1 MQINF
6 KQCNSGNYQECN
18 SRDIEYIVIH
28 YTSNKGDTANN
39 NAVYFS
45 RQKLNPPASAHY
57 FVDENEIWQSVHD
70 ADIAWHC
77 GAKTYKHKS
86 CRNANS
92 LGIEICMNDK
102 DDNIRLKSIENA
114 IKLTKM
120 LMQKYNIGIDNV
132 IRHYDVTGK
141 DCPAPMVENEDLW
154 TSFKQSLLQEENQMQ
169 IYKWLKDMPDWS
181 QDTFTRMF
189 KVGVISTDS
198 SGAMAVEHSS
208 IQPMMYIDRLTDG
221 QIEKLPDLIRLLPQL
236 TKLLEN
242 PELIKLLEKKE
253 G

>member
-120 LMQKYNIGIDNV
+120 LMQKYNISIDNV

-141 DCPAPMVENEDLW
+141 DCPRPMVENEDLW

-189 KVGVISTDS
+189 KVGVISTDKD
-198 SGAMAVEHSS
+198 GAMTVQESS
-208 IQPMMYIDRLTDG
+208 LQPMVYIDRLAGG

-236 TKLLEN
+236 TKLLE
-242 PELIKLLEKKE
+242 KKE
-253 G
+253 V

>member
-141 DCPAPMVENEDLW
+141 DCPRPMVENEDLW

-189 KVGVISTDS
+189 KVGIISTDKD
-198 SGAMAVEHSS
+198 GAMTVQESS
-208 IQPMMYIDRLTDG
+208 IQPMIWLDRLV
-221 QIEKLPDLIRLLPQL
+221 EKLPDLIRLLPQL

>member
-77 GAKTYKHKS
+77 GAKTYKHKE
-86 CRNANS
+86 CRNSNS
-92 LGIEICMNDK
+92 IGIEVCMNDK
-102 DDNIRLKSIENA
+102 NGNVRLGSIENA
-114 IKLTKM
+114 IPLTKE
-120 LMQKYNIGIDNV
+120 LIQKYNIPIKNV

-141 DCPAPMVENEDLW
+141 NCPEPMVENESLW
-154 TSFKQSLLQEENQMQ
+154 NDFKNSLQQEEDEEMK
-169 IYKWLKDMPDWS
+169 IYNWIDDMPEWGR
-181 QDTFTRMF
+181 DTFLRLM
-189 KVGVISTDS
+189 KAGYVNKNPDGSIS
-198 SGAMAVEHSS
+198 VYECS
-208 IQPMMYIDRLTDG
+208 IQPMVYIDRLTG
-221 QIEKLPDLIRLLPQL
+221 NQIEKLPEIIAAL
-236 TKLLEN
+236 TKMLN
-242 PELIKLLEKKE
+242 I
-253 G
+253 

>member
-6 KQCNSGNYQECN
+6 KLSNSGNYQKGRSKTIN
-18 SRDIEYIVIH
+18 YLVIH
-28 YTSNKGDTANN
+28 YTGNKGDTANN
-39 NAVYFS
+39 NAVYFAREDVS
-45 RQKLNPPASAHY
+45 KSAHY
-57 FVDENEIWQSVHD
+57 FVDENEVWQSVPD
-70 ADIAWHC
+70 TDTAWHC
-77 GAKTYKHKS
+77 ASKNPKHKYCVNS
-86 CRNANS
+86 NS
-92 LGIEICMNDK
+92 LGIEICMLDK
-102 DDNIRLKSIENA
+102 DGNIRLKSIANA

-120 LMQKYNIGIDNV
+120 LMQKYNINIDNV

-141 DCPAPMVENEDLW
+141 DCPRPMVENEDLW

-189 KVGVISTDS
+189 KVGVISTDKD
-198 SGAMAVEHSS
+198 GAMTVQESS
-208 IQPMMYIDRLTDG
+208 IQPMIWLDRLADG

>member
-120 LMQKYNIGIDNV
+120 LMQKYNISIDNV

-141 DCPAPMVENEDLW
+141 DCPRPMVENEDLW

-189 KVGVISTDS
+189 KVGVISTDKD
-198 SGAMAVEHSS
+198 GAMTVQESS
-208 IQPMMYIDRLTDG
+208 IQPMIWLDRLADG

-236 TKLLEN
+236 TKLLE
-242 PELIKLLEKKE
+242 KKE
-253 G
+253 V

>member
-6 KQCNSGNYQECN
+6 KLSNSGNYQKGRSKAIN
-18 SRDIEYIVIH
+18 YLVIH
-28 YTSNKGDTANN
+28 YTGNKGDTANN
-39 NAVYFS
+39 NAVYFAREDVS
-45 RQKLNPPASAHY
+45 KSAHY
-57 FVDENEIWQSVHD
+57 FVDENEVWQSVPD
-70 ADIAWHC
+70 TDTAWHC

-120 LMQKYNIGIDNV
+120 LMQKYNISIDNV

-141 DCPAPMVENEDLW
+141 DCPAPMVEDETLW
-154 TSFKQSLLQEENQMQ
+154 INFKNKLCEAQKMKV
-169 IYKWLKDMPDWS
+169 YKYVPDMPDWA
-181 QDTFTRMF
+181 QDTFTRLY
-189 KVGVISTDS
+189 KAGIAKADTTGALSVQES
-198 SGAMAVEHSS
+198 SL
-208 IQPMMYIDRLTDG
+208 QPMVYIDRLAGG

-236 TKLLEN
+236 TKLLE
-242 PELIKLLEKKE
+242 KKE
-253 G
+253 V

>member
-6 KQCNSGNYQECN
+6 KQCNSGNYQDCN

-120 LMQKYNIGIDNV
+120 LMQKYNISIDNV

-141 DCPAPMVENEDLW
+141 DCPRPMVENEDLW

-189 KVGVISTDS
+189 KVGVISTDKD
-198 SGAMAVEHSS
+198 GAMTVQESS
-208 IQPMMYIDRLTDG
+208 IQPMIWLDRLADG

-236 TKLLEN
+236 TKLLE
-242 PELIKLLEKKE
+242 KKE

>member
-120 LMQKYNIGIDNV
+120 LMQKYNISIDNV

-141 DCPAPMVENEDLW
+141 DCPRPMVENEDLW

-181 QDTFTRMF
+181 QDTFTRLF
-189 KVGVISTDS
+189 KVGVISTDKD
-198 SGAMAVEHSS
+198 GAMTVQESS
-208 IQPMMYIDRLTDG
+208 IQPMIWLDRLTGG

>member
-28 YTSNKGDTANN
+28 YTANKGDTAKN
-39 NAVYFS
+39 NADYFA
-45 RQKLNPPASAHY
+45 REVTKTSAHY
-57 FVDENEIWQSVHD
+57 FVDSNQIWQSVHD

-77 GAKTYKHKS
+77 GAKNYKHKY

-92 LGIEICMNDK
+92 LGIEICMLNSK
-102 DDNIRLKSIENA
+102 GQIVQASINKAAELA
-114 IKLTKM
+114 SY
-120 LMQKYNIGIDNV
+120 LMQKYNISKDNV
-132 IRHYDVTGK
+132 IRHFDVTGK
-141 DCPAPMVENEDLW
+141 DCPAPMVEDETLW
-154 TSFKQSLLQEENQMQ
+154 VNFKNKLCEVEQMKV
-169 IYKWLKDMPDWS
+169 YKYVPDMPDYA

-189 KVGVISTDS
+189 KVGVISIDS

-221 QIEKLPDLIRLLPQL
+221 QIEKVPDLIRLLPQL
-236 TKLLEN
+236 TKLLE
-242 PELIKLLEKKE
+242 KKE
-253 G
+253 V

>member
-120 LMQKYNIGIDNV
+120 LMQKYNISIDNV

-141 DCPAPMVENEDLW
+141 DCPRPMVENEDLW

-189 KVGVISTDS
+189 KVGVISTDKD
-198 SGAMAVEHSS
+198 GAMTVQESS
-208 IQPMMYIDRLTDG
+208 IQPMIWLDRLTDG
-221 QIEKLPDLIRLLPQL
+221 QIEKLPDLIRILPQL

>member
-141 DCPAPMVENEDLW
+141 DCPRPMVENEDLW

-181 QDTFTRMF
+181 QDTFNRMF
-189 KVGVISTDS
+189 KVGVISTDKD
-198 SGAMAVEHSS
+198 GAMTVQESS
-208 IQPMMYIDRLTDG
+208 IQPMIWLDRLMCG

-236 TKLLEN
+236 TKLLE
-242 PELIKLLEKKE
+242 KKE